1 MKHFNKIDSYSW
13 DADISM
19 RTLNWTTSSTIISD
33 NMFIYYTNKTLC
45 RNCYLKSKINK
56 EILFNFTI
64 LLK

>member
-33 NMFIYYTNKTLC
+33 NILIYYTNKILC
-45 RNCYLKSKINK
+45 TNCYLKSKINK
-56 EILFNFTI
+56 DISI
-64 LLK
+64 